1 MEKLP
6 LPSAVAVPSSTVPLK
21 RVTVELASALPVI
34 AGV

>member
-6 LPSAVAVPSSTVPLK
+6 LLSAVAVPRITAPLK
-21 RVTVELASALPVI
+21 RVTVEPASALPVI

>member
-6 LPSAVAVPSSTVPLK
+6 LPSAVAVPRITAPFK
-21 RVTVELASALPVI
+21 RVTVEPASAAPVI

>member
-6 LPSAVAVPSSTVPLK
+6 LPSAVAVPKITAPLK
-21 RVTVELASALPVI
+21 RVTVEPASALPVI